1 MKKFK
6 LSDLELQSF
15 VTTLDEA
22 KKEMIKGGA
31 SVTGKSNP
39 TTDEIKEITCTKSP
53 SDTTGGKGCQ
63 KGSNPVPGQPG
74 GGY

>member
-31 SVTGKSNP
+31 SVTGKGNP
-39 TTDEIKEITCTKSP
+39 STNEIKEVTCTTTAG
-53 SDTTGGKGCQ
+53 DTTGGKCG
-63 KGSNPVPGQPG
+63 GSTPVPGQPG
-74 GGY
+74 A